1 MAFGRNRREQGPS
14 DDTVKLTD
22 PGREPTNPRQLL
34 HGFLT
39 DAGLSVVLYG
49 PLTAEDL
56 LRRVANAAPILR
68 QSSQVGGCF
77 SSLDADPNTLWT
89 AMQGSAGAAVGVF
102 LAPDSDSL
110 LVMKEIIQRF
120 EALPDPLLH
129 GFVTLGSA
137 QPAFAA
143 LVADAEVVPAW
154 EVDEFRHVPSQ
165 PGYTTYPASIRR
177 AAMSWQ
183 RGPADSYRREF
194 VDTDGETVTV
204 SLVFDGYPMLL
215 EQFAEAPSDDLSH
228 LASLVD
234 DGPYQL
240 QWWDPGVMFTRQ
252 VHAGVTAT
260 DLVKMAQSLCDD
272 LAEGLARLRE
282 ERSAGSPALAS
293 SITSRSF
300 TMPDHGLAYT
310 VTERVRES
318 VPDGMSTFD
327 SINEMAAELRGAR
340 KSGFEYALR
349 GSDDELL
356 SPTWLTVVAA
366 AMDGP
371 TGRFVVGGH
380 LTHEVWDLPPAYD
393 LGAIDG
399 RNWATFP
406 QQGHGGGLKWPRTQL
421 YVGSVPA
428 GTAYPLTAST
438 DVISVDLH
446 GPSGTV
452 GVLEFLGSSSSAVAV
467 YPSGGPRR
475 LLTVVEDIAGNEP
488 LHFSGNGEWL
498 LLPTSNHST
507 LIEVASG
514 RWTRIDVGNT
524 TWWPITP
531 STLLTVANENGQS
544 VPRLFN
550 LTSNAYEAP
559 AFPALTPGFA
569 MLPAFPYFWS
579 PVVSPDGTTMLVVT
593 PSGVSP
599 EYQREHGAGNH
610 LVEVNL
616 ASGRTSLVHQPFLD
630 SAEQLE
636 RDVRDAR
643 WTGRLPHVDV
653 RLHPQL
659 EGSLNRPVVSHQY
672 LSPSRWSDDIE
683 QPLVLTLNKAIG
695 LTKSGADP
703 SLLMPEVLT
712 YLSCLAKSGAAWER
726 QSAWLVGLRETLSDL
741 ISRGEIKGPPA
752 TTWMNFADS
761 IEAIQAGQSD
771 QLEGRNPWTAE
782 PVPHLAPLRAPA
794 EATSTPSPR
803 AERQAVVSLN
813 KGANV
818 ALGKIDPD
826 VTELMIGLGWDPR
839 GTSDAPFDLDASAFA
854 VNASGK
860 VPTDSHFVFF
870 NNLQSPDG
878 AIIHQG
884 DNITG
889 AGDGDDEQIKILL
902 AAVAPHIQ
910 RIVFL
915 VSIYDAVARRQNFG
929 EVRNAFIRV
938 VNSLTGQE
946 IARYDLTED
955 AATET
960 AMVYGEIYRHSGEW
974 KFRAIGQGYA
984 SGFAG
989 AAIDFGVNI
998 E

>member
-1 MAFGRNRREQGPS
+1 
-14 DDTVKLTD
+14 
-22 PGREPTNPRQLL
+22 
-34 HGFLT
+34 
-39 DAGLSVVLYG
+39 
-49 PLTAEDL
+49 
-56 LRRVANAAPILR
+56 
-68 QSSQVGGCF
+68 
-77 SSLDADPNTLWT
+77 
-89 AMQGSAGAAVGVF
+89 MQGSGGAAVAVS
-102 LAPDSDSL
+102 LSPDSDST
-110 LVMKEIIQRF
+110 LVLKEIIQRF
-120 EALPDPLLH
+120 ESLPSPLLH
-129 GFVTLGSA
+129 GFVSLGSA

-143 LVADAEVVPAW
+143 LITDAEVVPVW
-154 EVDEFRHVPSQ
+154 EVDEFRHVPNQ

-177 AAMSWQ
+177 AAMNWQ
-183 RGPADSYRREF
+183 RGPADSYRSDF
-194 VDTDGETVTV
+194 VDADGETVSVT
-204 SLVFDGYPMLL
+204 LVFDGYPMLV
-215 EQFAEAPSDDLSH
+215 EQFTEAPSDDLSH
-228 LASLVD
+228 LAPLVE

-252 VHAGVTAT
+252 VSAGITAT
-260 DLVKMAQSLCDD
+260 ELMETAQSLCDD
-272 LAEGLARLRE
+272 LAEGLARLR
-282 ERSAGSPALAS
+282 RARTTGSPVPVS
-293 SITSRSF
+293 SVTSRAF

-318 VPDGMSTFD
+318 VPDGTSTFD
-327 SINEMAAELRGAR
+327 SINEMAAGLRAAR

-349 GSDDELL
+349 GPDDKLL
-356 SPTWLTVVAA
+356 SPTWITVVTAA
-366 AMDGP
+366 VDGP
-371 TGRFVVGGH
+371 TGRFVVAGH

-406 QQGHGGGLKWPRTQL
+406 QQGHSEGLKWPRTQL

-498 LLPTSNHST
+498 LVPTSNHST

-514 RWTRIDVGNT
+514 RWTRVDVGNT
-524 TWWPITP
+524 TWWPTTP
-531 STLLTVANENGQS
+531 STLLTVANENGKS

-559 AFPALTPGFA
+559 RFPTLTPGFA

-593 PSGVSP
+593 PSGISP

-610 LVEVNL
+610 LVAVDL
-616 ASGRTSLVHQPFLD
+616 ASGRTSLAHQPFLD
-630 SAEQLE
+630 AAEQLE
-636 RDVRDAR
+636 RDVRGAR
-643 WTGRLPHVDV
+643 WTGRLPYVDV

-659 EGSLNRPVVSHQY
+659 EGSLHHPVVRHQY

-683 QPLVLTLNKAIG
+683 QPLVLTLNKVIS

-712 YLSCLAKSGAAWER
+712 YLSCLANSRAAWER
-726 QSAWLVGLRETLSDL
+726 QSDWLTGLRETLSDL
-741 ISRGEIKGPPA
+741 ISRGEVKGPPA
-752 TTWMNFADS
+752 AAWLKFVEA
-761 IEAIQAGQSD
+761 IQAIQAGQSD

-782 PVPHLAPLRAPA
+782 RAPHLTPAPA
-794 EATSTPSPR
+794 EPDSTPPPR
-803 AERQAVVSLN
+803 AERQAVISLN

-818 ALGKIDPD
+818 VLTKIDPD
-826 VTELMIGLGWDPR
+826 ITELMVGLGWDPR
-839 GTSDAPFDLDASAFA
+839 GTSGAPFDLDASAFA

-878 AIIHQG
+878 AILHQG

-902 AAVAPHIQ
+902 PSVAAPVQ

-915 VSIYDAVARRQNFG
+915 VSIYDAVARRQTFG

-938 VNSLTGQE
+938 VNSRTGQE